1 MSTLPSVRELLA
13 AIFRN
18 VRWIAL
24 ALIVPPVVAVILAF
38 SLPKV
43 YQADAKLLIKPG
55 REFMP
60 AANMGQNEFALPSSS
75 MAEIIKSEVEILNS
89 KDLAEA
95 TLQKLTVGA
104 VYPDLA
110 GAESEDVVLERAI
123 ARFQNQLKVDPIDLS
138 NVLNVGFQSENPQI
152 TTQVLTVLLADFQA
166 RHVSAYSAGQ
176 TLPIEA
182 QIAAKQQEL
191 EALDGKRI
199 AYQNLTGA
207 FSIPEQRAS
216 LIQQRASVET
226 LLHDAQIKENAL
238 EQQVAFLQKSRSNT
252 PKMSALENET
262 DPSSSASSEALQQLM
277 ALRAKEQEMLQHYQ
291 PTAPAVVQLRAQIA
305 QAEQFVKQ
313 AQAPGS
319 QKVRT
324 GANPLMAAIDQ
335 QLLTAQSELTPISTS
350 IVGYQAQIASFDDQL
365 KKLQESELEVNN
377 LQRQIESLT
386 ADLQN
391 LRTNLDQARLAENM
405 DQAKVSSVSIIDAPR
420 LEPRPVFPKKTL
432 FGVAGIAIGV
442 LIAGLIALLSLSF
455 GNTIITV
462 EGAERIFGVPVVA
475 ALPDLRPLP
484 SALPA
489 K

>member
-13 AIFRN
+13 AVFRN

-24 ALIVPPVVAVILAF
+24 ALIIPPVVAVVLAF
-38 SLPKV
+38 TFPKV

-60 AANMGQNEFALPSSS
+60 AANMGQNEFALPSST
-75 MAEIIKSEVEILNS
+75 MAEIVKSEVEILNS
-89 KDLAEA
+89 KDLAES
-95 TLQKLTVGA
+95 TLTKVSVKT

-110 GAESEDVVLERAI
+110 GASGEGPALERAI
-123 ARFQNQLKVDPIDLS
+123 TRFGKQLKVDPIDLS
-138 NVLNVGFQSENPQI
+138 NVVNVGFQSKDPEV
-152 TTQVLTVLLADFQA
+152 TTKVLAALLADFQA
-166 RHVSAYSAGQ
+166 RHVTAYSAGQ
-176 TLPIEA
+176 TEPIVA
-182 QIAAKQQEL
+182 QIAEKQKEL
-191 EALDGKRI
+191 EGLDAKRI
-199 AYQNLTGA
+199 NYQNANGA
-207 FSIPEQRAS
+207 FSIPEQRVS
-216 LIQQRASVET
+216 MIQQRAAVET
-226 LLHDAQIKENAL
+226 LLHDAQIKEGAL
-238 EQQVAFLQKSRSNT
+238 EQQVTFLKKSRANT
-252 PKMSALENET
+252 PKTAPIESET
-262 DPSSSASSEALQQLM
+262 DPSSQASSEALQQLM

-313 AQAPGS
+313 AQAPGA

-335 QLLTAQSELTPISTS
+335 QLLTAQAELTPINTS
-350 IVGYQAQIASFDDQL
+350 IIGYKAQIASFDEQL
-365 KKLQESELEVNN
+365 KQLQDSELEVNN

-405 DQAKVSSVSIIDAPR
+405 DLAKVSSVSIIDAPR
-420 LEPRPVFPKKTL
+420 LEPRPVFPKKTF
-432 FGVAGIAIGV
+432 FGLAGIAIGL
-442 LIAGLIALLSLSF
+442 LIAGLITLLSLSF

-462 EGAERIFGVPVVA
+462 EGAERIFNVPVVA
-475 ALPDLRPLP
+475 ALPDLKPLP
-484 SALPA
+484 AALPA